1 MDQGGQ
7 GRNGIRMAWQRGA
20 MRLLVLV
27 FAGIGVPASA
37 QTAAQFCYQGTTQQC
52 RDTLDQAEAAMRAA
66 PENASIATL
75 LEQDAP
81 VFQLSAQTTSHVYR
95 VKDQPALAL
104 YAPSYQTGSVGAGGG
119 YLPVGGHG
127 CSSSTDPHLG
137 STWCTDE
144 TELVGKAVEKY
155 RAMYPNCTFTGAS
168 EVQDLR
174 VDPYRTVSA
183 NNTATVLYGSVRYG
197 WKNYRTTRTCSSGS
211 DDLVFP
217 IYKEASYTCAA
228 GYTRVSDSTA
238 NDGVDD
244 LTLPMLCR
252 TDRFATITGPIQQV
266 ASCKASKHPCYPAT
280 GDKARA
286 EPDFAFAGR
295 TFTRHYHSLHQFR
308 TNVGFAVGWTHTFG
322 DRIFGVPGGSPAAL
336 VDETGTYE
344 SFVLI
349 GTHRYRGE
357 NSTDTV
363 LESSSSG
370 TVRWRLRRAGGEIR
384 EFDSSGRLLKIVNPA
399 DPRVDAT
406 LTYAN
411 GLLSTVTDGQGRQ
424 LKFEYSAVKLLSS
437 LRLPDGASIGYG
449 YDDERNLTSVD
460 YGGGRIKQYHYAEA
474 GAIGDAS
481 QRHHLTGITPETG
494 ARFATF
500 KYDARGRTIESRAL
514 GTPNDVT
521 AVSYDSDTQATVS
534 TAAGGTRTYTIQ
546 PGLYRRVTAV
556 NTVGQGNAAQ
566 GFDAQGRLQSST
578 DRLGVV
584 SNYEYAAS
592 GAYRSAVIEAVDTP
606 QQRRDEITRDAAT
619 NLPTER
625 RIRDAGGALKAKTAW
640 SYNTR
645 NQIVA
650 VTATDPA
657 DDATRTTG
665 MSYCESA
672 DIAAPDSTCPIVGL
686 IKEINGPRAEI
697 AGVFK
702 DITQYAYRPTDEPS
716 CAASPATCPYRKGD
730 VWKITDAEDQVVEIL
745 AYDGAGR
752 VKSLKDANGVT
763 TDMEYDTRGWL
774 TASKV
779 RGTDSGSES
788 DDRITRIEYWPDGS
802 TKKITQPDGVYALFG
817 YDDARRLT
825 SITDSDGN
833 AIRYTLNGNG
843 DRVKDEVFDTANT
856 LRRTLSRTYNTLGQ
870 LQAVSLPHPNPAITT
885 PVTTSYHY
893 DLEGN
898 LDKVTDALSRETT
911 SEYDPLG
918 RLTRSLH
925 NATAVATATD
935 RAETP
940 YQYDALDRLIRVT
953 DPKALDTVYTYN
965 GFDDLTQLQSP
976 DSGVTT
982 YGYDSAANLTQRT
995 NANGRIVQYAYD
1007 GLNRVTTVT
1016 YPQETALNET
1026 RLYDVA
1032 QSDCPAGETFL
1043 AGRLSRMSDGSG
1055 STTYCYNRFG
1065 DLTRKVQRTQGKT
1078 FALQWQYAANGRLQA
1093 MSYPDGS
1100 VVDYLYDSQGRVVEM
1115 GVAVSERAGSRRQLL
1130 RSASYHPF
1138 GPVAQWTYGN
1148 GRVMERTLNKSG
1160 QPGIVQ
1166 DAAAG
1171 GISLGYEF
1179 DEVGNLKVLRSGDQS
1194 DPPQRSYEHDGL
1206 NRLTSAKDAQTVPWQ
1221 SYGYDKTGNRMN
1233 SGQRETVNTQDC
1245 SGVPPGEPCL
1255 PGPSTTQWTTDS
1267 HSYWPG
1273 THRLMTASGARRNYD
1288 MAGNLIS
1295 VVPMGTIVIDD
1306 PLPTPEESLES
1317 AAYSGTEQEA
1327 TTATTTSETPPP
1339 PGALTRSFAYN
1350 AANRLASASLE
1361 GELTMSYRYNG
1372 AGERVYRSGSG
1383 EVVHTVFDPAGHW
1396 IGDYDAN
1403 GIAVQQAIWLD
1414 DLPVGLVRNAG
1425 VALDL
1430 HYVEAD
1436 ALGTPRVVI
1445 DPDRDVAVWRWALT
1459 EEVFGESEPEQDPDG
1474 DNTWFVLDMRYPG
1487 QQYDSATGFNYNYFR
1502 DYDPS
1507 TGRYSQSDPIGLKGG
1522 ISTYG
1527 YVGGNPMT
1535 GIDPIGLR
1543 PPNDA
1548 EREFI
1553 RQLFGDCFNANRI
1566 DIEKKW
1572 PWTGSRPWS
1581 PHSGSINFT
1590 GNYFVNGNA
1599 DSGLD
1604 LSRRG
1609 VRGVFAHELLHVWQR
1624 DQSGTVT
1631 TFGAVLQWG
1640 YSASNAIHSVTE
1652 MTLSDPY
1659 QYMNIPS
1666 PHDNL
1671 QYFDTLFNN
1680 GLYEAQAEMWQ
1691 DLYLNSNKS
1700 PFDAARWQLVKN
1712 RVQDASGCRC
1722 SQ

>member
-1 MDQGGQ
+1 
-7 GRNGIRMAWQRGA
+7 
-20 MRLLVLV
+20 MRLLTVMALA
-27 FAGIGVPASA
+27 FAGIGVPAFA
-37 QTAAQFCYQGTTQQC
+37 QTTTQFCYDSTPQQC

-75 LEQDAP
+75 LEQDVP
-81 VFQLSAQTTSHVYR
+81 VFQLAAQTASHVYR

-104 YAPSYQTGSVGAGGG
+104 YAPSYQTGTVGAGGG

-137 STWCTDE
+137 NSWCNDE

-174 VDPYRTVSA
+174 VEPYRTVSA
-183 NNTATVLYGSVRYG
+183 NNTVTVLYGSVRYG

-238 NDGVDD
+238 NDGIED

-252 TDRFATITGPIQQV
+252 TARFATINGPIQQV

-295 TFTRHYHSLHQFR
+295 TFTRYYHSLHQFR

-349 GTHRYRGE
+349 GAHRYRGE
-357 NSTDTV
+357 NSTDKV
-363 LESSSSG
+363 LESFPSG
-370 TVRWRLRRAGGEIR
+370 TVRWRLRLSGGEIR
-384 EFDSSGRLLKIVNPA
+384 DFNSSGLLLKIHNPA

-406 LTYAN
+406 LAYAN
-411 GLLSTVTDGQGRQ
+411 GLLSTVTDGQGRK
-424 LKFEYSAVKLLSS
+424 LKFEYSAVKLLSY

-449 YDDERNLTSVD
+449 YDDDRNLTSVD

-481 QRHHLTGITPETG
+481 QRHHLTGITSETG

-514 GTPNDVT
+514 GAPDDVT
-521 AVSYDSDTQATVS
+521 SVSYDSDTQATVT
-534 TAAGGTRTYTIQ
+534 TASGGTRMYTIR
-546 PGLYRRVTAV
+546 PGLYRRITAV
-556 NTVGQGNAAQ
+556 QNVGEILAANQ
-566 GFDAQGRLQSST
+566 HFDAAGRLDSST
-578 DRLGVV
+578 DRRGVATH
-584 SNYEYAAS
+584 YEYAGT
-592 GAYRSAVIEAVDTP
+592 GAYRSATVEAVGTP
-606 QQRRDEITRDAAT
+606 EQRRQEITRDPAT
-619 NLPTER
+619 NLVTEHR
-625 RIRDAGGALKAKTAW
+625 TRDMAGALKAKTTW
-640 SYNTR
+640 SHNAR
-645 NQIVA
+645 NQVA
-650 VTATDPA
+650 AVAATDPA

-672 DIAAPDSTCPIVGL
+672 DVSAPGSTCPIVGL
-686 IKEINGPRAEI
+686 IKEINGPRPEV

-702 DITQYAYRPTDEPS
+702 DITQYAYRPADEPT

-730 VWKITDAEDQVVEIL
+730 MWEITNAKDQVVEIL

-752 VKSLKDANGVT
+752 VKSVKDANGVI
-763 TDMEYDTRGWL
+763 TDAEYDTRGWL

-802 TKKITQPDGVYALFG
+802 AKKLTQPDGVYALFG

-825 SITDSDGN
+825 RISDSEGN
-833 AIRYTLNGNG
+833 AIVYTLNGNG
-843 DRVKDEVFDTANT
+843 DREKEEIFDTAGT

-870 LQAVSLPHPNPAITT
+870 LQAVSTRHPNPAITT
-885 PVTTSYHY
+885 PVTTTYHY

-898 LDKVTDALSRETT
+898 PDKVTDASNRETT

-918 RLTRSLH
+918 RLKRTVQ
-925 NATAVATATD
+925 NATAAATATD
-935 RAETP
+935 RAETAFI
-940 YQYDALDRLIRVT
+940 YDALDRLTRVT
-953 DPKALDTVYTYN
+953 DPKMLHTDNRYN
-965 GFDDLTQLQSP
+965 GFGDRTQLVSP
-976 DSGVTT
+976 DTGTT
-982 YGYDSAANLTQRT
+982 DYTYDSAGNLTQQT
-995 NANGRIVQYAYD
+995 NANGKIVQYAYD
-1007 GLNRVTTVT
+1007 GLNRLTTVT
-1016 YPQETALNET
+1016 YPQEPALNAIY
-1026 RLYDVA
+1026 LYDVA

-1043 AGRLSRMSDGSG
+1043 AGRLGRMTDGSDNDR
-1055 STTYCYNRFG
+1055 TTYCYNRFG

-1078 FALQWQYAANGRLQA
+1078 FTLQWQYAANGRLQA
-1093 MSYPDGS
+1093 MTYPDGI
-1100 VVDYLYDSQGRVVEM
+1100 VVDYLYDGQGRVVEM

-1130 RSASYHPF
+1130 RSANYHPF

-1166 DAAAG
+1166 DTAAG

-1179 DEVGNLKVLRSGDQS
+1179 DEVGNLKVLRNGDQT

-1206 NRLTSAKDAQTVPWQ
+1206 NRLISAKDAQAVPWQ
-1221 SYGYDKTGNRMN
+1221 SYGYDKTGNRTN
-1233 SGQRETVNTQDC
+1233 SGQRDTVSAQDC
-1245 SGVPPGEPCL
+1245 SGVPPGEPCI
-1255 PGPSTTQWTTDS
+1255 PGPSTTQWTGDI

-1273 THRLMTASGARRNYD
+1273 THRLMTASGAQRNYD

-1295 VVPMGTIVIDD
+1295 IVPMGTIVIDD

-1327 TTATTTSETPPP
+1327 TTDEAPP
-1339 PGALTRSFAYN
+1339 PGALTRSFTYN
-1350 AANRLASASLE
+1350 AANRLASVSLE

-1372 AGERVYRSGSG
+1372 AGERVYRSGSD

-1403 GIAVQQAIWLD
+1403 GIAVQQAIWLG

-1425 VALDL
+1425 SALDL

-1459 EEVFGESEPEQDPDG
+1459 DEAFGETEPEQDPDG
-1474 DNTWFVLDMRYPG
+1474 DDTLFVLDLRYPG

-1507 TGRYSQSDPIGLKGG
+1507 TGRYSQSDPIGLGGG

-1527 YVGGNPMT
+1527 YVGGNPMIE
-1535 GIDPIGLR
+1535 IDPFGLAQPAR
-1543 PPNDA
+1543 IPTGTPSFPRAPGRFTPPN
-1548 EREFI
+1548 
-1553 RQLFGDCFNANRI
+1553 LPPAN
-1566 DIEKKW
+1566 D
-1572 PWTGSRPWS
+1572 PFYGP
-1581 PHSGSINFT
+1581 
-1590 GNYFVNGNA
+1590 A
-1599 DSGLD
+1599 
-1604 LSRRG
+1604 RG
-1609 VRGVFAHELLHVWQR
+1609 VGITTVARMCTNPITAGVILMMIP
-1624 DQSGTVT
+1624 GN
-1631 TFGAVLQWG
+1631 FG
-1640 YSASNAIHSVTE
+1640 
-1652 MTLSDPY
+1652 
-1659 QYMNIPS
+1659 
-1666 PHDNL
+1666 
-1671 QYFDTLFNN
+1671 
-1680 GLYEAQAEMWQ
+1680 
-1691 DLYLNSNKS
+1691 
-1700 PFDAARWQLVKN
+1700 
-1712 RVQDASGCRC
+1712 QDASCSDDPFKERDQCRPDNTC
-1722 SQ
+1722 PPCKTTAGRIVPVGTVGYRPLDVIPDTEMQHGVYGSHHNMFIANQYPYPKCDCFWAKQKWVAKPDALQPSWVPVEPFVN